1 MLGFNALPIGM
12 SFALGAVCPIVTTFD
27 ATYPRCIHVT
37 EQTVAFEPPDAWTV
51 PANAWQRE
59 EPRSDRFALPE
70 ASRIVVALSLAAWLV
85 IGLGVRLIL
94 G

>member
-1 MLGFNALPIGM
+1 M
-12 SFALGAVCPIVTTFD
+12 SFALREYVPIVTTYR
-27 ATYPRCIHVT
+27 ATYSRCNHVT

-51 PANAWQRE
+51 PANARTRE
-59 EPRSDRFALPE
+59 ELRSDRFALPE

-85 IGLGVRLIL
+85 IGLGLRLLL